1 MREKNKYSK
10 PSKSVSLKKSKNE
23 NQKTIDA
30 KNGNKK
36 NCEKIKNIKKNL
48 PNTKTENKIINKKKD
63 EKPKNIKAQKRPLIS
78 KQVSPLSKNIKEL
91 NTKTIETA
99 KLENRKKLILQA
111 KNNLKSK
118 NKSILKKNENY
129 RIKSEISINS
139 NQTLI
144 SQNTKENSISNN
156 IQKSMFFQDYFFS
169 TASKSKETISSYFET
184 PSTEENT
191 IKDKKEKKNNILAK
205 KKVTFKLDNQ
215 PEMTILERYYKK
227 KKESEKLLL
236 SDLTPIPILKN
247 KKEGEYAY
255 PDSKDLQNIKMLRR
269 LEYNDYIKELN
280 KPKPAKPKVKV
291 TPKPRQKV
299 YDNDKVNEIQRMYK
313 GFQTRKV
320 NQIINRLKISLC
332 SLELFCLILS
342 QVFDFAGKRN
352 SFYLLKLYYFD
363 PFSYISN
370 EIDLTDKINIKL
382 AGKYYNFNNF
392 KITKVKQ
399 RIIKRKKCIS
409 HKKFKKLKKNK

>member
-23 NQKTIDA
+23 NQKTIVA

-36 NCEKIKNIKKNL
+36 NYVKYKKAGKNL
-48 PNTKTENKIINKKKD
+48 PNTKTENKIVNKKKE
-63 EKPKNIKAQKRPLIS
+63 EKPKNIKTQKRPLIS
-78 KQVSPLSKNIKEL
+78 KQASPLSKNIKEL
-91 NTKTIETA
+91 NSNTIETA
-99 KLENRKKLILQA
+99 KLAHRKKPIFHP
-111 KNNLKSK
+111 K
-118 NKSILKKNENY
+118 NKSILTNNENY

-144 SQNTKENSISNN
+144 SQNTKENNISNN
-156 IQKSMFFQDYFFS
+156 FQKSMFFQDYFFS

-191 IKDKKEKKNNILAK
+191 IKEKKEKRNNILAK
-205 KKVTFKLDNQ
+205 KKVSLKLNNK
-215 PEMTILERYYKK
+215 PEITVLERYYKK
-227 KKESEKLLL
+227 KKESEKHLL

-247 KKEGEYAY
+247 KKDGENVY
-255 PDSKDLQNIKMLRR
+255 PDSKDLLNVKMLRR

-280 KPKPAKPKVKV
+280 KPKPIKPKVK
-291 TPKPRQKV
+291 PKPKPKV

-342 QVFDFAGKRN
+342 QVFEFAGKRN

-370 EIDLTDKINIKL
+370 EIDITDKINIKL
-382 AGKYYNFNNF
+382 AEKYYNFNNF
-392 KITKVKQ
+392 RITKVKQ
-399 RIIKRKKCIS
+399 KIIKRTKYIS
-409 HKKFKKLKKNK
+409 HKKLKKFKKHK